1 MNRAR
6 IIPLASYRPDRVQAA
21 KGVVLRADRMSLI
34 DEPQRRAILDLAW
47 QVLREDRDQRHP
59 PTAPVQAAPLPD
71 AAADPDKVITLA
83 KARQQRRA
91 RSHAMTLGPHPT
103 PRRPRITVRPA
114 DPSDPQD
121 AA

>member
-6 IIPLASYRPDRVQAA
+6 IIPLAQYRPDRVQAA

-34 DEPQRRAILDLAW
+34 DDQQRRAILDLAW

-59 PTAPVQAAPLPD
+59 PRPLEGAAQGS
-71 AAADPDKVITLA
+71 AKVITLA

-91 RSHAMTLGPHPT
+91 MTLGPHPK
-103 PRRPRITVRPA
+103 PRRPRITVRPV
-114 DPSDPQD
+114 DPSDPKD

>member
-1 MNRAR
+1 MNRAL

-47 QVLREDRDQRHP
+47 QVLREDHALRHP
-59 PTAPVQAAPLPD
+59 ARPVAGANPD
-71 AAADPDKVITLA
+71 ANPDPDKVITLA

-91 RSHAMTLGPHPT
+91 RPHAMTLGPHPT

-114 DPSDPQD
+114 DPSDPKD

>member
-6 IIPLASYRPDRVQAA
+6 IIPLAHYRPDRVQAA

-47 QVLREDRDQRHP
+47 QVLREDHALRHP
-59 PTAPVQAAPLPD
+59 ARPADQANLD
-71 AAADPDKVITLA
+71 AAHDPQRVITLA

-91 RSHAMTLGPHPT
+91 QGKAMTLGPHPAK
-103 PRRPRITVRPA
+103 RRPRITVMPP
-114 DPSDPQD
+114 DPPDPKD